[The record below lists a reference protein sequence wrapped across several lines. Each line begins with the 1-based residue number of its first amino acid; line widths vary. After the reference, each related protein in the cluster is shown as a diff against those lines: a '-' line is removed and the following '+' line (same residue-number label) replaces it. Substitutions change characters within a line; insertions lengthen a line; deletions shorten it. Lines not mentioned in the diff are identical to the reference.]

1 MRLLLI
7 QQQIYASNL
16 LQEQV
21 LFYLGELIFVAS
33 LFSCFGIDCE
43 ILVCSKETR
52 TSATSFER
60 GSHYYQKCQAEESQ
74 VEVGK

>member
-33 LFSCFGIDCE
+33 LFSYFGIDCE
-43 ILVCSKETR
+43 ILDCSKETR

-60 GSHYYQKCQAEESQ
+60 GSH
-74 VEVGK
+74 